1 MAKKADITQYVEVA
15 LFPLVQ
21 DFQDLNKIVD
31 EIIED
36 VEHDVTETADPVDWN
51 SEDVRIAIVRVLKK
65 RLGIE
70 D

>member
-1 MAKKADITQYVEVA
+1 MAKKADIAQYVEVA

-31 EIIED
+31 EI
-36 VEHDVTETADPVDWN
+36 
-51 SEDVRIAIVRVLKK
+51 K

>member
-1 MAKKADITQYVEVA
+1 MAKKADIAQYVEVA

-31 EIIED
+31 EIIDD
-36 VEHDVTETADPVDWN
+36 VERDVTETADPVDWN
-51 SEDVRIAIVRVLKK
+51 SEDVRISIVRVLKK